1 MFVLQS
7 LMGNYDVSAL
17 SCVSSTE
24 ATVSIS
30 GINIYVN
37 VSNAYLAQIFTVI
50 LWNRPLWTP
59 F

>member
-17 SCVSSTE
+17 LCVSNTD

-30 GINIYVN
+30 GINIYVRA
-37 VSNAYLAQIFTVI
+37 SHAYLAQILTVI
-50 LWNRPLWTP
+50 L
-59 F
+59 

>member
-7 LMGNYDVSAL
+7 WLGNYDVSAL

-30 GINIYVN
+30 GINTYAHA
-37 VSNAYLAQIFTVI
+37 SNAYLAQIFTVI
-50 LWNRPLWTP
+50 L
-59 F
+59 

>member
-17 SCVSSTE
+17 SSVSNTE

-30 GINIYVN
+30 GINIYVQASN
-37 VSNAYLAQIFTVI
+37 VCLPQTFTV
-50 LWNRPLWTP
+50 TP
-59 F
+59 